1 MMYGKFAMVY
11 DQLMNDVPYP
21 KWVDLVQEVNKR
33 MERSNRRLLDIGCG
47 TGTLPIMLSQ
57 VGFHVTGIDLSE
69 EMLAIAQQKAQSL
82 GQSISFFQMDMTN
95 LEEMETFDLITIFCD
110 SINYLTTPLAVQKTF
125 QGVYDLLDDRG
136 YFLFDTHSIHKIEH
150 VFLNHS
156 YSYISDAVSY
166 IWNCFPGESPN
177 SVDHELTFFIEEEQ
191 TGKYERFDENHT
203 QTAFSSD
210 EYKKWLE
217 DIGFQIESIYADFDE
232 QVDDNKAE
240 RLFFICKK

>member
-1 MMYGKFAMVY
+1 MVY

-21 KWVDLVQEVNKR
+21 KWVDLVQTVTQK
-33 MERSNRRLLDIGCG
+33 MVGSNRRLLDIGCG

-57 VGFHVTGIDLSE
+57 IGYQVTGIDLSE

-82 GQSISFFQMDMTN
+82 GHSISFFQMDMTN

-110 SINYLTTPLAVQKTF
+110 SINYLSTPLDVQKTF
-125 QGVYDLLDDRG
+125 QGVYDLLDEKG
-136 YFLFDTHSIHKIEH
+136 YFLFDTHSIYKIEH
-150 VFLNHS
+150 VFMNQS
-156 YSYISDAVSY
+156 YSFISDDVSY
-166 IWNCFPGESPN
+166 IWNCFPGEFPN

-203 QTAFSSD
+203 QRAFSTE
-210 EYKKWLE
+210 EYKKWLT
-217 DIGFQIESIYADFDE
+217 DAGFQIESIHADFNEQDE
-232 QVDDNKAE
+232 YSEGE